1 MSLIQLTQYN
11 FKTTIRTKYRD
22 LGTPLNTSKCNCEY
36 CQIDP
41 NGDMYINIGTV
52 QRGWRKII
60 DSLLHD
66 FSLLYDKSRGNYR
79 IFFLS
84 IVASERIQLE
94 KLTVFNINNDKERFS
109 KGTYAHILVRDANRA
124 AAKTCTVCSKPAIG
138 KFQLG
143 APLSPKVPRC
153 KKHEKSPS
161 VF

>member
-11 FKTTIRTKYRD
+11 FKNTIRSKYQN

-41 NGDMYINIGTV
+41 NAEMYINIGTV

-66 FSLLYDKSRGNYR
+66 LSLLYDKSRGSYR

-84 IVASERIQLE
+84 IVASERIQLK
-94 KLTVFNINNDKERFS
+94 KLTVFNINNDKERFG

-124 AAKTCTVCSKPAIG
+124 AAKTCTVCSKPAVG
-138 KFQLG
+138 KFQPPP
-143 APLSPKVPRC
+143 PLSSKMPRC
-153 KKHEKSPS
+153 AKHLKSQA